1 MAGQSSQSQVSAHC
15 HVVLLATLVLNIA
28 LHQFCINEFAEQC
41 YVYSK
46 GVSPFLRSVLYYLL
60 MSLSCVIFVLISFTI
75 EPNVTGIEVSFEA
88 DTFNLLIVF
97 GWVVYT
103 EESRQT
109 TLEGFLVVRDC
120 MFYGG
125 TIALLAYCTTL

>member
-1 MAGQSSQSQVSAHC
+1 M
-15 HVVLLATLVLNIA
+15 
-28 LHQFCINEFAEQC
+28 
-41 YVYSK
+41 YSK